1 MLKNNYD
8 DNPNMFR
15 LKISQNVFVLKGHVF
30 VRICA
35 CGHMFGACVNSPT
48 YAHTYLYMC
57 RQACVGSLIDSY
69 QYRHVSRCLFLPIF
83 A

>member
-35 CGHMFGACVNSPT
+35 ICLVRVSIVRHM
-48 YAHTYLYMC
+48 HTHTC
-57 RQACVGSLIDSY
+57 ICVGKRALA
-69 QYRHVSRCLFLPIF
+69 V
-83 A
+83 